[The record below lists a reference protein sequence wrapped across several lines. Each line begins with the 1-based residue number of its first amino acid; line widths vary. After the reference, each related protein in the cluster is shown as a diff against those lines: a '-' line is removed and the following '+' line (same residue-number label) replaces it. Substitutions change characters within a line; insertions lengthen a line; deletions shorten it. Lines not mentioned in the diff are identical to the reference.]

1 MQTTSKQEAS
11 LYIHVPFCHKKCP
24 YCHFYVVSA
33 VKHSHDQYTQ
43 SIIKEWLL
51 VEPLFKDRNIVSIYF
66 GGGTPSVLDPGYF
79 AQILDIIAQSH
90 PEIKDAE
97 ITLEGNPDRL
107 NKERLLG
114 YRKAG
119 INRLSIGVQS
129 LDDSQLQM
137 LGRTHSSYKV
147 YLVLEDAKN
156 SGFNDISCD
165 LMYDLPD
172 QTLSVWE
179 RSIVSLTKQPITHIS
194 LYNLTFEP
202 RTLFGRKQDAL
213 KKLCPSE
220 DVSEQMLQMAVSLFE
235 ERGFERYEISAFARK
250 GAYSKHNLGYWWG
263 REFMG
268 LGPSAFSYWDQA
280 RFSNVS
286 NIKEWHQQLSENK
299 RPEGFYEKLEPNAA
313 NRELLSVALRTKWG
327 VSRSTL
333 ESFFTNDSKLLS
345 DLDGLVNDN
354 LLEWKEDHLLL
365 TQKGQLFYDTVAE
378 EIIL

>member
-1 MQTTSKQEAS
+1 MQTTSKKEAS

-51 VEPLFKDRNIVSIYF
+51 VEPLFKDRRIVSIYF
-66 GGGTPSVLDPGYF
+66 GGGTPSVLDPYYY
-79 AQILDIIAQSH
+79 AQILEVISRSH

-129 LDDSQLQM
+129 LDDSQLQI
-137 LGRTHSSYKV
+137 LGRTHSSSKV
-147 YLVLEDAKN
+147 YSVLEDAN
-156 SGFNDISCD
+156 TCGFDNVSCD

-172 QTLSVWE
+172 QTLSVW
-179 RSIVSLTKQPITHIS
+179 RSSIVSLVSQPITHIS
-194 LYNLTFEP
+194 LYNLTFEQQTP
-202 RTLFGRKQDAL
+202 FGRKQDAL
-213 KKLCPSE
+213 KKRCPSE
-220 DVSEQMLQMAVSLFE
+220 DISEQMLQIAVSLFE
-235 ERGFERYEISAFARK
+235 ERGFERYEISAFARN

-268 LGPSAFSYWDQA
+268 LGPSAFSYWGQA

-286 NIKEWHQQLSENK
+286 NIKQWHQQLSENK
-299 RPEGFYEKLEPNAA
+299 RPEGFYEKLEPIAA
-313 NRELLSVALRTKWG
+313 CREMLSIALRTMWG

-333 ESFFTNDSKLLS
+333 EGYLVNDSKLLS
-345 DLDGLVNDN
+345 DINGLIESN
-354 LLEWKEDHLLL
+354 LLEWNKNHLLL
-365 TQKGQLFYDTVAE
+365 TQKGQLFYDTVAL